1 MASANTGAGSISI
14 TARSNFNPNL
24 MVRSHNAASNNANR
38 VAMTYHAQKH
48 IPEHFKAGAGRKY
61 GYRRR
66 TSSINLGFL
75 ARSNPGAYSRVKR
88 LASKGGDRFFV
99 LGAYKDVKSVLG
111 RPPVVWSGET
121 REMATNASNQ
131 KVTATATRG
140 RLRIR
145 TPSYIA
151 SRLKRGKTGKARQ
164 SQREALK
171 RAAELEAM
179 TAGEIRKLRKVFG
192 DEYVAIQKPNHPLHA
207 KLGIKFRQR
216 ARRRK

>member
-1 MASANTGAGSISI
+1 MAANTAAGSITI
-14 TARSNFNPNL
+14 KTRTNFNPNL

-38 VAMTYHAQKH
+38 VAMTYHAEKH

-75 ARSNPGAYSRVKR
+75 ARQNRAAYDRVTK
-88 LASKGGDRFFV
+88 LAAKNGDRFFRR
-99 LGAYKDVKSVLG
+99 GAYKDVKAILG
-111 RPPVVWSGET
+111 RAPLVWSGET
-121 REMATNASNQ
+121 REMALNENNQ